1 MHTRRPPCDHARDPY
16 PGTVPRAS
24 PTGAA
29 APAPGARRST
39 VTGAVIEQILPGV
52 AVAAVVALA
61 LTALSGGRTYAR
73 LGLPDPGAVVTYG
86 LPVVRALT
94 ESAAVVTVG
103 ALLLAAFLAPPPGSC
118 WLAADGYRAVRL
130 ASWAAAGWAA
140 GALVTSVLAVAD
152 AFGRPLGEVL
162 TPTVLRES
170 WGGLPMAQAWLVTA
184 FVALVCCGL
193 ARVALAW
200 PTTVAAFALAVV
212 GLLPVALTGHSATGG
227 AHDLAVNSLV
237 LHVSA
242 AALWVGGLVA
252 VLVHTVAGGSFTT
265 TVLRRFSAL
274 ALGCW
279 VVLAATGLVNAL
291 LRVPPSELL
300 RTTYGLLVLAKVA
313 GLAVLGLI
321 GARHRSHTLPTV
333 AAGSRAG
340 LVRLGGVEVLVMFAT
355 VGVAVAL
362 GRTPPPEISTPLP
375 SRVEALLGY
384 GLDRPLDLPGLVTA
398 ARPDLLLGTG
408 AVVAALAY
416 LVAVRRAG
424 PWNRGHTTAWLAG
437 CAVLLVAT
445 SSGIGRY
452 APAQFS
458 VHMGQQVAVGV
469 VVPLLLV
476 LGRRG
481 RLVRAVTRPAA
492 PGGSPGPREW
502 GPALRAS
509 WAVRGRPRRWW
520 PPCCWWARTAPDA
533 GGGVRHP
540 RRLPRRSSAHDG
552 VDVRRRERLRGRRA
566 RPGTEDRGAGG
577 DGGRRRGGPGGAGLG
592 GARGCAGDRCRVLG
606 TARAA
611 VDRSRR
617 GPAGRGRR
625 PAGRGAALPGG
636 VGGRGTVRTSQS
648 ASASRAPPRA
658 PSRRAPSRRAPSRRA
673 PWRRGP
679 PRRTLRHA

>member
-1 MHTRRPPCDHARDPY
+1 VHTRRPPCDHARGPY

-61 LTALSGGRTYAR
+61 LTALSGARTYAR
-73 LGLPDPGAVVTYG
+73 LGLPDPGALVTYG

-103 ALLLAAFLAPPPGSC
+103 ALLLAAFLAPPPGAS

-170 WGGLPMAQAWLVTA
+170 WGGLPTAQAWQVTA

-265 TVLRRFSAL
+265 TALRRFSTL

-321 GARHRSHTLPTV
+321 GARHRSHTLPAV

-362 GRTPPPEISTPLP
+362 GRTPPPETSTPLP

-437 CAVLLVAT
+437 CAVLLAAT

-469 VVPLLLV
+469 VAPLLLV
-476 LGRRG
+476 LGRPG

-509 WAVRGRPRRWW
+509 WAVRGLTSPVVATVLLVGSGWLL
-520 PPCCWWARTAPDA
+520 DA
-533 GGGVRHP
+533 GGGFDALVDSHVGHLVMTAWMFAVGSVFAAVVLDPGRRTAVRAAMAAVAGVAQAALGWVVLVDA
-540 RRLPRRSSAHDG
+540 RVIGAGYWAQLGLPWIDRVADQRVGG
-552 VDVRRRERLRGRRA
+552 VVLLAGALPYLAVWVAVVLRGRRGPRSA
-566 RPGTEDRGAGG
+566 EPTSADPTGAV
-577 DGGRRRGGPGGAGLG
+577 A
-592 GARGCAGDRCRVLG
+592 
-606 TARAA
+606 ARAA
-611 VDRSRR
+611 SSDAPAPVT
-617 GPAGRGRR
+617 GPAD
-625 PAGRGAALPGG
+625 L
-636 VGGRGTVRTSQS
+636 
-648 ASASRAPPRA
+648 
-658 PSRRAPSRRAPSRRA
+658 
-673 PWRRGP
+673 
-679 PRRTLRHA
+679 